1 MFRYSFIL
9 LAITGFFFSS
19 CKTVDPLVQE
29 VQTPASASWSAP
41 TTNGKVPGSWAWLTD
56 FATPELTGLVNQ
68 ALANNLNLQASA
80 ARIRAAQSIVI
91 QRNALSFPRLGVG
104 GEAARSD
111 SRFSNPTSN
120 FMIGPNVRWELDLWD
135 RLSLQRDASSLDA
148 EVLVNVDRGLRFSLA
163 VAVVR
168 NWCGLATNQLLL
180 DLADETISN
189 YLKTLEA
196 VEDQV
201 EGGVATVVEVNLARA
216 NLASSR
222 ADRHWAE
229 RQQAQDLR
237 ALDVLLGRHPSG
249 KQAAPRTL
257 PQVSLVPAGLPS
269 ELLLR
274 RPDLRAAQVR
284 LAAARLRREAVDK
297 LNLPSLILSGNAGA
311 TSTQLSNLLNSQNLL
326 WSMAAGLSQ
335 PIFAG
340 GAIPAQKQQARAQQE
355 EAAADWAQAVLEAFQ
370 EVETALSREVFINR
384 EITALE
390 AASTAAAAA
399 EQKTQRLYKEGLSNL
414 TNLLVAQR
422 RALDIRRNLIQTRR
436 ARIENRLSLY
446 LSLGGGFQ

>member
-1 MFRYSFIL
+1 VFRNSFIT
-9 LAITGFFFSS
+9 LAVTGSFFSS
-19 CKTVDPLVQE
+19 CKTVDLPVQE
-29 VQTPASASWSAP
+29 VQTPASSSWSAP
-41 TTNGKVPGSWAWLTD
+41 TTNGKVPESRAWLTD
-56 FATPELTGLVNQ
+56 FASPELTRLVDQ
-68 ALANNLNLQASA
+68 AFANNLNLRASA
-80 ARIRAAQSIVI
+80 ARIRAAQSVVI
-91 QRNALSFPRLGVG
+91 QRNALRLPRLGVG
-104 GEAARSD
+104 GEAARAD

-120 FMIGPNVRWELDLWD
+120 FMLGPNVRWELDLWD

-168 NWCGLATNQLLL
+168 NWCSLATNQLLL

-189 YLKTLEA
+189 YLKTLRA

-201 EGGVATVVEVNLARA
+201 DGGIATVVEVNLARA

-237 ALDVLLGRHPSG
+237 ALDVLLGRHP
-249 KQAAPRTL
+249 QA
-257 PQVSLVPAGLPS
+257 
-269 ELLLR
+269 
-274 RPDLRAAQVR
+274 R
-284 LAAARLRREAVDK
+284 LAAARLRREAAEK

-311 TSTQLSNLLNSQNLL
+311 TSNQLSTLLNSRNLL

-335 PIFAG
+335 PIFLG

-355 EAAADWAQAVLEAFQ
+355 EAAADWAQAVLQAFQ
-370 EVETALSREVFINR
+370 EVETALSREGFINR
-384 EITALE
+384 EIIALE

-399 EQKTQRLYKEGLSNL
+399 EQKTQRLYEEGLSNL

-446 LSLGGGFQ
+446 LALGGGFQ

>member
-1 MFRYSFIL
+1 MFRNSFIT
-9 LAITGFFFSS
+9 LAVTGSFFSS
-19 CKTVDPLVQE
+19 CKTVDPPVQE
-29 VQTPASASWSAP
+29 VQTPASSSWSAP
-41 TTNGKVPGSWAWLTD
+41 TTNGKVPESRAWLTD
-56 FATPELTGLVNQ
+56 FATPELTSLVNQ
-68 ALANNLNLQASA
+68 ALTNNLNLQASA
-80 ARIRAAQSIVI
+80 ARIRAAQSVVI
-91 QRNALSFPRLGVG
+91 QRSALSLPRLGVG
-104 GEAARSD
+104 GEAARDD

-120 FMIGPNVRWELDLWD
+120 FMLGPNIRWELDLWD

-168 NWCGLATNQLLL
+168 NWCSLATNQLLL

-189 YLKTLEA
+189 YLKTLQA

-201 EGGVATVVEVNLARA
+201 DGGIATVVEVNLARA

-222 ADRHWAE
+222 AGRHWVE

-257 PQVSLVPAGLPS
+257 PQVSVVPAGLPS

-274 RPDLRAAQVR
+274 RPDLRAAQAR
-284 LAAARLRREAVDK
+284 LAAARLRREAAEK

-311 TSTQLSNLLNSQNLL
+311 TSNQLSTLLNSRNLL

-335 PIFAG
+335 PIFFG

-355 EAAADWAQAVLEAFQ
+355 EAAADWAQAVLQAFQ
-370 EVETALSREVFINR
+370 EVETALSREGFINR
-384 EITALE
+384 EIIALE
-390 AASTAAAAA
+390 AAATAAASA
-399 EQKTQRLYKEGLSNL
+399 EQKTQRLYGEGLSSL

-436 ARIENRLSLY
+436 ARIQNRLVLY
-446 LSLGGGFQ
+446 LALGGGFE